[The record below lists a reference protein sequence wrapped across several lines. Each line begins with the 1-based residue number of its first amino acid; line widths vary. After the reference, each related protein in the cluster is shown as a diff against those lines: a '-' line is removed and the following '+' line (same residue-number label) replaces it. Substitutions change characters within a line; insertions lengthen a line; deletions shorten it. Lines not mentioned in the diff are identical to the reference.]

1 MTYFGIRL
9 CSLRKQDNLT
19 QLQLADALGVKK
31 STIGMWE
38 NGKREPDFE
47 TLEAIADYFNVP
59 INTFFLDDSFA
70 NDAPVPGKEE
80 QDLTPL
86 EHEVLSMLR
95 RLTEDQQ
102 RSFLDYLKFLL
113 SNQSP

>member
-9 CSLRKQDNLT
+9 CSLRKQDNMT

-47 TLEAIADYFNVP
+47 TLEAIADFFNVP
-59 INTFFLDDSFA
+59 ISTFFPADPLAKDT
-70 NDAPVPGKEE
+70 NAPIKEE
-80 QDLTPL
+80 QDLTPF
-86 EHEVLSMLR
+86 EHEVLPMLR